1 MNKASCIKGVEVLTL
16 FHFNEWTLKFP
27 FSPHNTFHKFNE
39 GATFKGGAR
48 NIEYCKQ
55 RKTST
60 MAHFPILVRERVNR
74 NQCLVIINIFKAFSC
89 EKRFKGGIWNGPKFG
104 SQPKRVTYDVSVFTL
119 QVWSQGVR
127 DCWCKVVFEM
137 SQNMVLIGQSTKT
150 DHTCKMIL
158 GHSILTTTKHLS
170 RNMCPKALLVCWC
183 YSWSR

>member
-104 SQPKRVTYDVSVFTL
+104 SQPKRVTYDVSVSRFKCE
-119 QVWSQGVR
+119 VKVYVIVDVKWSLKWAKIWSWLDNQP
-127 DCWCKVVFEM
+127 K
-137 SQNMVLIGQSTKT
+137 
-150 DHTCKMIL
+150 
-158 GHSILTTTKHLS
+158 LTTRAK
-170 RNMCPKALLVCWC
+170 W
-183 YSWSR
+183 Y